1 MCIGVD
7 LGEIGGTRQVA
18 LLQGSTYTRLTV
30 PASGPITEAPPPA
43 PTPPIS
49 ADSAVEVRPVERRYI
64 VVDGQPFGPPLD

>member
-7 LGEIGGTRQVA
+7 LGEIGGARQVA
-18 LLQGSTYTRLTV
+18 LLQGSTYTRLIV
-30 PASGPITEAPPPA
+30 PASGPLTEAPPPA

>member
-7 LGEIGGTRQVA
+7 LGEIGGARQVA
-18 LLQGSTYTRLTV
+18 LLQGSTFTRLIV
-30 PASGPITEAPPPA
+30 PASGPLTEAPPPA
-43 PTPPIS
+43 STPPIS